1 MKTAPKRARR
11 GFTLIEIL
19 VVIGI
24 ILILLGMV
32 VLGFRHIDAVAS
44 KRDTVAEL
52 HVCRDLLTE
61 YEKLNGLDAI
71 EAFVVPPAP
80 LPPYLDP
87 ADFRILQS
95 NPAAGNLNWPA
106 IQVSDL
112 VVGNNG
118 DVSDR
123 SMGGARYRSVAM
135 LKTRQRVMPVL
146 LRVPRNRTTVASLP
160 PKRILEAEPVASG
173 TLIPPDIS
181 QAVILDGWGNPIIF
195 VPRGG
200 LHVNIRDPQDPN
212 NKNPADYIVR
222 TSGTF
227 LKSQLAQHPLSPAD
241 RPFFASAGQD
251 GDFTK
256 GEDNIYS
263 FQD

>member
-44 KRDTVAEL
+44 KRDTIAEL

-61 YEKLNGLDAI
+61 YEKLNGNANI
-71 EAFVVPPAP
+71 VSVVYPPTGAVP
-80 LPPYLDP
+80 RSVLLTDV
-87 ADFRILQS
+87 QV
-95 NPAAGNLNWPA
+95 GG
-106 IQVSDL
+106 VSDM
-112 VVGNNG
+112 
-118 DVSDR
+118 SDR
-123 SMGGARYRSVAM
+123 SNNMGARYNSKAVNN
-135 LKTRQRVMPVL
+135 TRLVMVDFL
-146 LRVPRNRTTVASLP
+146 MRVPRNRTMVSSLP
-160 PKRILEAEPVASG
+160 TKRILES
-173 TLIPPDIS
+173 PPNTTPYRIE
-181 QAVILDGWGNPIIF
+181 QTIVLDGWGNPIIF
-195 VPRGG
+195 VPPAG
-200 LHVNIRDPQDPN
+200 LVVNIHDQST
-212 NKNPADYIVR
+212 NKDNSYCVR
-222 TSGTF
+222 TTGTF
-227 LKSQLAQHPLSPAD
+227 PFKDQNSYNTQHPLSRAD
-241 RPFFASAGQD
+241 RPFFAAAGQD